1 MKNLPPLK
9 QILQSACAWI
19 FWLLPLAGFPLAFAR
34 LTGRKIPLFG
44 MVQLVSFPE
53 LALISLAIIALNF
66 NRLKIFLQQSEVLR
80 LSAWASTC
88 VVVAGII
95 QQFLYGGSA
104 EHLWHAFFYASTPL
118 AAAAIAPELRRI
130 LPKAAPLCAG
140 LLLLSG
146 ITSESFTG
154 LAGNWNWNQILFFAM
169 LPGFFIRF
177 KLVDGIKYSLMAMFF
192 FLAAGSLFYPEQL
205 SLTLCII
212 LPLTMVGMWICNR
225 FSRQNRGRSAVI
237 LFALLLTAV
246 CGAAMWKN
254 VANIYD
260 SRVQLFASTAK
271 LLNRH
276 WFLGVGPGRFFDF
289 IQKYITPEY
298 FLAPFSA
305 LHHPHPH
312 NELLHLWSSF
322 GVSGIFFI
330 AVLFY
335 GVLKSFPRRHA
346 NLRCLLP
353 VWIFLL
359 IFFCGQTDLTAAI
372 LAGSFWMLVSAGITI
387 APYKKMP
394 FSPGKSGAVIAVL
407 LVAAA
412 AIMASMNLQCSLLLR
427 RGRLAALAGDGAA
440 AVKYYLDS
448 IEIKPTKEALYG
460 CAEIALHTR
469 QDHRTALAFLE
480 KMHTELRVDNY
491 LHTNRIKAVAQVN
504 TGNLPEALKSIRREL
519 QAYPLSVINHRLHC
533 DLLKLLRRPEMEIE
547 EAFKEYANSCRLR
560 RISPVRG
567 AQITMT
573 EDDSPLPENAAEHQ
587 QLTYPGLFPG
597 IVHELIS
604 AVTLFF
610 AVLGIGGFLCRR
622 VRCNIMVETAVGIA
636 GCAVAGA
643 LIAPSYIP
651 LILVVPALCGI
662 YCNFDRFR
670 CHWKLILCFI
680 LLTLFMLANALLP
693 PNSWDEQ
700 VYHISLLKTYA
711 ANGFWHKITDN
722 PYSAYPSLVH
732 AFLLCNFDWGGATL
746 PRLISLL
753 FYVLS
758 GICLFKFLS
767 RRIGKFG
774 AGSVVFALLV
784 SPLSLLLVRNFY
796 AEPFILLFTIAGISV
811 LSGANPPGKRECFI
825 AGCVAGAAVSVKLT
839 GGGSALAIFVF
850 LLFRQRNWRHLL
862 SFCGGFLIPAV
873 LFFSRIWYFYGNP
886 FYPFGS
892 KWFGAPETAVLVE
905 EFHRTLGGHYGLDAL
920 SGTIYGWLFNALK
933 PELYDGVSGG
943 FQLPLF
949 FVTALAGAYLAGR
962 RDKEQRAVWFGAAA
976 SLLAAY
982 LFWGMTARQTR
993 FMYPVFFGSALV
1005 AILCAERLSP
1015 FYKKILA
1022 ALALIAS
1029 VISLMNSNGLL
1040 MHYYFSARML
1050 SGARKMPA
1058 GFAAI
1063 RENGYTRLLHRVNAL
1078 PPDAKIAMLT
1088 ERRTLYMPRPVT
1100 ILMPHF
1106 QEKLTPV
1113 PDSAGELFR
1122 ELAAFDYIIIR
1133 IPTSDV
1139 DRAPE
1144 YDDELNKLY
1153 MHIHQLLREGKL
1165 EVLPDSEMTILRVV
1179 TSAAGNA

>member
-1 MKNLPPLK
+1 MMTALKRILPN
-9 QILQSACAWI
+9 ICAWI

-34 LTGRKIPLFG
+34 LTGRKIPFFG
-44 MVQLVSFPE
+44 EVQLVSFTG
-53 LALISLAIIALNF
+53 LAYVALAVIIF
-66 NRLKIFLQQSEVLR
+66 NVSRLKQQLQHSRILRFTAIASVLVIT
-80 LSAWASTC
+80 AA
-88 VVVAGII
+88 VI
-95 QQFLYGGSA
+95 QQFLYGGST
-104 EHLWHAFFYASTPL
+104 EHLYHAIFYAATPL
-118 AAAAIAPELRRI
+118 AASAIAPELRRS
-130 LPKAAPLCAG
+130 LPGVTTVAAG
-140 LLLLSG
+140 LLLWSG
-146 ITSESFTG
+146 ITSENFTG
-154 LAGNWNWNQILFFAM
+154 LTGNWNWTQILFFAM
-169 LPGFFIRF
+169 LPGCFIRF
-177 KLVDGIKYSLMAMFF
+177 KIADALKYSLLALFF
-192 FLAAGSLFYPEQL
+192 FIAAGSLFYPEQL

-212 LPLTMVGMWICNR
+212 LPFILIGMLLWNR
-225 FSRQNRGRSAVI
+225 FSARFCTVLAVI
-237 LFALLLTAV
+237 LFALMLTAI
-246 CGAAMWKN
+246 CGISMWKD
-254 VANIYD
+254 VSTISD
-260 SRVQLFASTAK
+260 SRIQLFASTGK
-271 LLNRH
+271 LLGRH
-276 WFLGVGPGRFFDF
+276 GIIGVGPGRFFDF
-289 IQKYITPEY
+289 IQEYITPEY

-305 LHHPHPH
+305 PHHPHPH
-312 NELLHLWSSF
+312 NELLYLWSSF
-322 GVSGIFFI
+322 GIAGIIFI
-330 AVLFY
+330 ATLFC
-335 GVLKSFPRRHA
+335 GVMQSFPRRHISLR
-346 NLRCLLP
+346 NLMP

-359 IFFCGQTDLTAAI
+359 IFLCGQTDLTAAI
-372 LAGSFWMLVSAGITI
+372 ISGAFWMLASAGIAM
-387 APYKKMP
+387 APHRKFAPENSKFQLAGFIMSAL
-394 FSPGKSGAVIAVL
+394 FL
-407 LVAAA
+407 LA
-412 AIMASMNLQCSLLLR
+412 AITDFRATFLLR
-427 RGRLAALAGDGAA
+427 KGRVVILGHHPEYALKYYQDSL
-440 AVKYYLDS
+440 AVKDS
-448 IEIKPTKEALYG
+448 KEALYRS
-460 CAEIALHTR
+460 AEIALHGFN
-469 QDHRTALAFLE
+469 DHKSALQYLTQLQKKLGFY
-480 KMHTELRVDNY
+480 NY
-491 LHTNRIKAVAQVN
+491 LHTNRMKAVCLVN
-504 TGNLPEALKSIRREL
+504 INRLPEALEHLESEL
-519 QAYPLSVINHRLHC
+519 QAYPLSIINRRLHF
-533 DLLKLLRRPEMEIE
+533 DLLKRMNRPPEEIR
-547 EAFKEYANSCRLR
+547 AATAAYANACRLR
-560 RISPVRG
+560 GISPTRG
-567 AQITMT
+567 NTVTMV
-573 EDDSPLPENAAEHQ
+573 EDDNPLPSTGIEHQ
-587 QLTYPGLFPG
+587 QLTYPRLFPG
-597 IVHELIS
+597 VVHELIS
-604 AVTLFF
+604 AMTLFL
-610 AVLGIGGFLCRR
+610 AVLGIGGFLCRK
-622 VRCNIMVETAVGIA
+622 VHCNIMVETALGIA

-643 LIAPSYIP
+643 LIPPSYIP
-651 LILVVPALCGI
+651 LLLIVPALYGI
-662 YCNFDRFR
+662 YCNFDRFC

-700 VYHISLLKTYA
+700 VYHISLLKTYV
-711 ANGFWHKITDN
+711 ANGFWHKIPDN

-753 FYVLS
+753 FYVLT

-767 RRIGKFG
+767 QRVGKFG
-774 AGSVVFALLV
+774 AGSIVFALLV

-811 LSGANPPGKRECFI
+811 LSGENPPGKRECFI
-825 AGCVAGAAVSVKLT
+825 AGCVAGAAVAVKLT
-839 GGGSALAIFVF
+839 GAGSALAIFVF

-905 EFHRTLGGHYGLDAL
+905 EFHRTLGGHYGLDAF
-920 SGTIYGWLFNALK
+920 SGTLYGWLFNALK

-943 FQLPLF
+943 FQLPLL

-962 RDKEQRAVWFGAAA
+962 RDKEQCGIWFGAATA
-976 SLLAAY
+976 LLAAY

-993 FMYPVFFGSALV
+993 FMYPVFFGSALL

-1015 FYKKILA
+1015 LYKKILA

-1040 MHYYFSARML
+1040 MHYYFSTRML

-1100 ILMPHF
+1100 ILLPHF

-1165 EVLPDSEMTILRVV
+1165 EALPDSEMTILRVV